1 MLKNIQKLKFKIIKK
16 TKNTY
21 FIFYGPLGF
30 IIILNKSIY
39 TFVQTLKTYKLVFQN
54 KNNITFFTNLLLQIK
69 KNLFLGYRLYLEVK
83 GIGYKITD
91 PSENIL
97 KFELGYSHPIFLYK
111 TKDILFSIHKNRVL
125 KLFGISSQNI
135 NQLGAYI
142 KQFKR
147 PEPYKGKGVRYLKE
161 LIKTKQG
168 KKKKR

>member
-1 MLKNIQKLKFKIIKK
+1 MIKNIQNLKFKLIKK
-16 TKNTY
+16 NKNTY

-30 IIILNKSIY
+30 MIILNKNKYMFI
-39 TFVQTLKTYKLVFQN
+39 QTSKIYKLMFQN
-54 KNNITFFTNLLLQIK
+54 KNNTTFFINLILQIK

-91 PSENIL
+91 LSENTL
-97 KFELGYSHPIFLYK
+97 KFELGYSHPIFLHK
-111 TKDILFSIHKNRVL
+111 SKDILFSIHKNRVL

-135 NQLGAYI
+135 SQLGAYI

-168 KKKKR
+168 KKKKK